1 MSENKEKKKTFFDNH
16 PIISVLIWSIIIIPI
31 FISFNNSVQN
41 EWNNSSIPDWIESQF
56 SWFDGSH
63 IYLKEYLKKNLKD
76 PGSIEIIDTRY
87 VDTKDLNWDDYL
99 IVNMK
104 YRAKNSFW
112 WYVIET
118 IKAQF
123 DKNWNPINID
133 KWETY

>member
-112 WYVIET
+112 WYVVET
-118 IKAQF
+118 INAQF